1 MIGYIFKTWKTDPF
15 WGVFNIIGIAL
26 AVAVYISIQ
35 CVNESADRA
44 FSASVEVVAGKADAE
59 IVKRVGMLPED
70 NFLKVMHHPDI
81 KAATPILEKIAT
93 MIDMPGEYL
102 RVIGVDFFS
111 NAEFSTFTPDKINQA
126 DEKTGM
132 EFLTIP
138 EAIAISDRL
147 ARRLNFKKGDNIK
160 LQTSAGVK
168 IAKIAAIFKLR
179 EEYVGADEYIALMD
193 IGHAQDFFGH
203 VGELS
208 RIDLIRH
215 EGVSMDTLRAAL
227 QPYLSSGTLIQEPQR
242 RSERL
247 VNMTEAFRLNLVA
260 LSLVAL
266 LVTVFLIY
274 NTTTANVARRYHDIG
289 IWRALGA
296 TRARVRR
303 LFILEAIVLA
313 TLGSALGL
321 PLGYFL
327 AQALV
332 EQASRTMSALYV
344 MVNIQKVFFPIQQA
358 GVATALAMAAAIF
371 GAWIPAKKASEID
384 PARALQPANIHLSAS
399 QHVPTWTVLG
409 ILFLGIG
416 VECARQSDRFGPQWL
431 SFGTALFLLLGVA
444 FLCPIVFWTSVKI
457 VKIIPGI
464 FWRLAM
470 SQFEMAFTRNVI
482 LAASIVCAVAMV
494 VGIFIMITSFRSTVN
509 QWLQQTVKADIFIA
523 PLSNVGVGA
532 QEALPKNLIE
542 KVREF
547 IPETHLD
554 TYREIT
560 IEYQGTPVRLAS
572 IQFNVAA
579 DHGGIRF
586 MEEKGR
592 RVARPA
598 LLKQSAE
605 KEWIIVSESFSRR
618 YDVRPR
624 HRIRLMTD
632 SGEKT
637 FRVAGVFQ
645 DYTTESGLIL
655 IDSKTY
661 QKYWNDKQINSLA
674 LYASKDQSV
683 ETLKHSIKEAIKEY
697 GAFMIYSNRD
707 LRRQVLQIFDQ
718 TFAITG
724 ILQTVTMVICAI
736 GIYLNIIVHGME
748 RSRIMAALRAQGT
761 SRWQLQKV
769 YGWEALFLG
778 TIAVGIGIAAGY
790 ALSWILANVINVVFF
805 GWTISMNIP
814 KKEIASLGAAAL
826 FILIAAAWLASWR
839 IGRQSIAIAIKTD

>member
-1 MIGYIFKTWKTDPF
+1 MIGYIFKTWKTYPL
-15 WGVFNIIGIAL
+15 GEALNIVGIGL

-44 FSASVEVVAGKADAE
+44 FSASVEVVTGKADAE
-59 IVKRVGMLPED
+59 IVKRVGILPED
-70 NFLKVMHHPDI
+70 NFLKVIQHPDI
-81 KAATPILEKIAT
+81 KAATPILEKTAT
-93 MIDMPGEYL
+93 LIDKPGEYL

-111 NAEFSTFTPDKINQA
+111 NAEFSTFATDKITQE
-126 DEKTGM
+126 DEKTGV

-138 EAIAISDRL
+138 EAIGISDRL
-147 ARRLNFKKGDNIK
+147 ARRLNLKKGDEIK
-160 LQTSAGVK
+160 LQTSTGVK
-168 IAKIAAIFKLR
+168 KAKVVGIFELR
-179 EEYVGADEYIALMD
+179 EEYIGADEHIALMD
-193 IGHAQDFFGH
+193 IAHAQEFFNH

-215 EGVSMDTLRAAL
+215 EGVSMDTLKAAL
-227 QPYLSSGTLIQEPQR
+227 QPYLSSGAFIQEPKR

-266 LVTVFLIY
+266 LVSVFLIY

-296 TRARVRR
+296 TRAQIRR
-303 LFILEAIVLA
+303 LFILEAIALA
-313 TLGSALGL
+313 ILGSAFGL

-327 AQALV
+327 AQTLV
-332 EQASRTMSALYV
+332 EQASQTISALYV
-344 MVNIQKVFFPIQQA
+344 MVSIQKVFFPIEQA
-358 GVATALAMAAAIF
+358 GVAVALAMAAAIF

-384 PARALQPANIHLSAS
+384 PAKALQPANIHLSAS
-399 QHVPTWTVLG
+399 QHIPTWSALG
-409 ILFLGIG
+409 ILFLGMG

-431 SFGTALFLLLGVA
+431 SFGTALFLLLSVA

-457 VKIIPGI
+457 AKIIPGT

-482 LAASIVCAVAMV
+482 LSASIICAVAMV
-494 VGIFIMITSFRSTVN
+494 VGILIMITSFRSTVN

-523 PLSNVGVGA
+523 PLSSVGAGA
-532 QEALPKNLIE
+532 QEVLPKNLID
-542 KVREF
+542 KVKGF

-579 DHGGIRF
+579 EHGGIRF
-586 MEEKGR
+586 MEEKSR

-674 LYASKDQSV
+674 IYASKDQPTES
-683 ETLKHSIKEAIKEY
+683 LKNSIKEAIKEY
-697 GAFMIYSNRD
+697 GAFMLYSNRD

-718 TFAITG
+718 TFAITSL
-724 ILQTVTMVICAI
+724 LQSVTMLICAI

-748 RSRIMAALRAQGT
+748 RSRIMAALRAQGV
-761 SRWQLQKV
+761 SQWQLQRV

-778 TIAVGIGIAAGY
+778 SIAVGMGIAAGY
-790 ALSWILANVINVVFF
+790 ALSWVLANVINVAFF
-805 GWTISMNIP
+805 GWTIAMNIP
-814 KKEIASLGAAAL
+814 KKEIVLLGTAAL

-839 IGRQSIAIAIKTD
+839 LGKQSIAMAIKTD